1 MRLSQERIKAL
12 QKLLKE
18 QFDLDYT
25 DEEAQQAG
33 LAIMRFVVAKEQ
45 HMQEL
50 QKKPKEKLEDDT
62 AIS

>member
-33 LAIMRFVVAKEQ
+33 LAIMRFVIAKEQ
-45 HMQEL
+45 RSRDLQE
-50 QKKPKEKLEDDT
+50 QPKKKL
-62 AIS
+62 SS